1 MYINRDIEGFKIAY
15 GKTILEALEQL
26 SEKKTKILFVVDHNE
41 SVVGTL
47 ADGDIRRYLV
57 EKKQDLNSSVLTAVN
72 KNFQYIY
79 NDQPI
84 SYGYNL
90 LSSRVKHVPILD
102 RSDLLIG
109 VIGTDEPVIEIA
121 GKKIGD
127 KEPTF
132 IIAEIGN
139 NHNGSLQLAKEL
151 VDLAVDA
158 GADCVKFQ
166 MRDMASMYNNKGDND
181 DASQDLGAQY
191 VLDLLKRFQLTDEE
205 FVEIFEYCKQKN
217 ILVLCT
223 PFDEVSADKLEKI
236 GVPGFKVA
244 SADLTNHRLLKYLAA
259 KRRPLILSTGMSIE
273 QEIISAV
280 ELLEKESASFAL
292 LHCNSTYPAPFKDVN
307 LTYLERLK
315 SLGRTVVGYS
325 GHERGYAIPIASVP
339 LGAKIIEKHFTI
351 DKSMEGN
358 DHKVSLLPEEFK
370 EMVKAIRAVEESLGS
385 PDISKT
391 ITQGEMMNRETLA
404 KSVVAN
410 SNINKGDIITDD
422 MLVIKSPGKGLAPYK
437 LSELVNRVAVRN
449 IAKNDFMYQSDIDGT
464 VVQAQKYRLPLKYG
478 IPVRYHDFATICE
491 GGELE
496 MIEFHLSYK
505 DLSVNITEYLS
516 GQYDMDVA
524 IHAPELFENDHVL
537 DLCSPDEEYRQQ
549 SIKHM
554 QRVIDMTRDVKKHF
568 KNKDEKVCIV
578 VNCGGF
584 TSEGFVAKEQ
594 RETLYAKVAEAFSL
608 LNKDGVELI
617 PQTMPPFPWHFGGQ
631 QYHNLFV
638 DQDEIIKFCE
648 TYKYRICYDLSHTAL
663 ACNYYNWDL
672 YKFTEKVAKY
682 SAHHHISDAK
692 GEDGE
697 GLQVG
702 DGDVDFVRIFNALE
716 SDAPNTTWIPEIW
729 QGHKN
734 NGEGFWLSLSN
745 LEEILSRTS

>member
-1 MYINRDIEGFKIAY
+1 MYINRNVESFKIGY
-15 GKTILEALEQL
+15 KETLIQALEKL

-41 SVVGTL
+41 SVIGSL
-47 ADGDIRRYLV
+47 ADGDIRRYLI
-57 EKKQDLNSSVLTAVN
+57 EKSLDLKSSVLNAIN
-72 KNFQYIY
+72 KDFKYIY

-84 SYGYNL
+84 SNGYNL
-90 LSSRVKHVPILD
+90 LSSKIKNVPILD
-102 RSDLLIG
+102 KSGLLIG
-109 VIGTDEPVIEIA
+109 VIGNDEPVIEI
-121 GKKIGD
+121 GNCKIGD
-127 KEPTF
+127 KEPSF

-139 NHNGSLQLAKEL
+139 NHNGSLKLAKEL
-151 VDLAVDA
+151 VDLAIDA

-166 MRDMASMYNNKGDND
+166 MRDMATMYNNEGDD
-181 DASQDLGAQY
+181 EDASQDLGAQY
-191 VLDLLKRFQLTDEE
+191 VLDLLKRFQLSDEE
-205 FVEIFEYCKQKN
+205 FIELFKYCKQKG
-217 ILVLCT
+217 ILALCT
-223 PFDEVSADKLEKI
+223 PFDEASADKLEKI
-236 GVPGFKVA
+236 GISGFKVA
-244 SADLTNHRLLKYLAA
+244 SADLTNHRLLKFLSE
-259 KRRPLILSTGMSIE
+259 KNLPLILSTGMSVE

-280 ELLEKESASFAL
+280 ELLEAQSATFAL

-325 GHERGYAIPIASVP
+325 GHERGYAIPIASIP

-358 DHKVSLLPEEFK
+358 DHKVSLLPHEFK

-410 SNINKGDIITDD
+410 VDIKKGDIIKED
-422 MLVIKSPGKGLAPYK
+422 MLTVKSPGKGLAPYK
-437 LSELVNRVAVRN
+437 LSELVNRVAVHD
-449 IAKNDFMYQSDIDGT
+449 IPKNDFFYQSDIDGN
-464 VVQAQKYRLPLKYG
+464 VVQAQKYKLPLKYG

-505 DLSVNITEYLS
+505 DLNVDIKQYLVGEYN
-516 GQYDMDVA
+516 MDVA

-537 DLCSPDEEYRQQ
+537 DLCSSDESYRQQ
-549 SIKHM
+549 SIVHL
-554 QRVIDMTRDVKKHF
+554 QRVIDMTREVKKHF
-568 KNKDEKVCIV
+568 RNKNKNICIV

-584 TSEGFVAKEQ
+584 TSEGFVSASE
-594 RETLYAKVAEAFSL
+594 RLPMYEKVAAAFSEL
-608 LNKDGVELI
+608 DTEGVELI

-638 DQDEIIKFCE
+638 EQDEIVEFCE
-648 TYKYRICYDLSHTAL
+648 KNNARICYDLSHTAL
-663 ACNYYNWDL
+663 ACNYYGWDL

-692 GEDGE
+692 GADGE
-697 GLQVG
+697 GLQIG
-702 DGDVDFVRIFNALE
+702 DGDIDFNLIFKELNEKAPE
-716 SDAPNTTWIPEIW
+716 STWIPEIW

-734 NGEGFWLSLSN
+734 NGEGFWNSLKR
-745 LEEILSRTS
+745 LEELLQL

>member
-1 MYINRDIEGFKIAY
+1 MYINRDIESFKIAY
-15 GKTILEALEQL
+15 TESILEALKKL
-26 SEKKTKILFVVDHNE
+26 SDKKTKILFVVDHNE
-41 SVVGTL
+41 AVIGSL

-57 EKKQDLNSSVLTAVN
+57 EKSQDLNSSVLTAVN
-72 KNFQYIY
+72 KDFQYIY

-84 SYGYNL
+84 SNGYNL
-90 LSSRVKHVPILD
+90 LTSRVKNVPILD

-139 NHNGSLQLAKEL
+139 NHNGSLELAKEL
-151 VDLAVDA
+151 VDHAADA

-166 MRDMASMYNNKGDND
+166 MRDMASMYNNEGDND

-205 FVEIFEYCKQKN
+205 FVEIFEYCKQKD
-217 ILVLCT
+217 ILALCT
-223 PFDEVSADKLEKI
+223 PFDEVSADKLENI
-236 GVPGFKVA
+236 GTAGFKVA
-244 SADLTNHRLLKYLAA
+244 SADLTNHRLLRHLAG
-259 KRRPLILSTGMSIE
+259 KRLPLILSTGMSVE

-339 LGAKIIEKHFTI
+339 LGAKIIEKHFTV

-385 PDISKT
+385 PDISKI

-410 SNINKGDIITDD
+410 AHIKKGDIITED
-422 MLVIKSPGKGLAPYK
+422 MLVIKSPGKGLTPYK
-437 LSELVNRVAVRN
+437 LSELVNRVAVRD
-449 IAKNDFMYQSDIDGT
+449 IPKNDFMYQSDIDGT
-464 VVQAQKYRLPLKYG
+464 VIKAQKYKLPLKYG

-537 DLCSPDEEYRQQ
+537 DLCSPDEEYRQL

-554 QRVIDMTRDVKKHF
+554 QRVIEMARDVKKHF
-568 KNKDEKVCIV
+568 RNKDEKVCIV

-584 TSEGFVAKEQ
+584 TSEGFVATEE
-594 RETLYAKVAEAFSL
+594 RAPLYAKVAEAFAV
-608 LNKDGVELI
+608 LNTEGVELI

-638 DQDEIIKFCE
+638 NQDEIIQFCD
-648 TYKYRICYDLSHTAL
+648 TYNYRICYDLSHTAL

-702 DGDVDFVRIFNALE
+702 DGDVDFIRIFNTLE

-734 NGEGFWLSLSN
+734 NGEGFWNSLISI
-745 LEEILSRTS
+745 EKILQKR

>member
-1 MYINRDIEGFKIAY
+1 MYINRDIESFKISHSATLV
-15 GKTILEALEQL
+15 KALKEL

-41 SVVGTL
+41 TVVGAL

-57 EKKQDLNSSVLTAVN
+57 EKSQDLNAPVIQAAN
-72 KNFQYIY
+72 KDFQYIY
-79 NDQPI
+79 SDQPI
-84 SYGYNL
+84 SNGYNL
-90 LSSRVKHVPILD
+90 LSSKIKNVPIVD
-102 RSDLLIG
+102 KSGLLVG
-109 VIGTDEPVIEIA
+109 VIGNDEPVIEIA
-121 GKKIGD
+121 GQKIGD
-127 KEPTF
+127 QEPSF

-139 NHNGSLQLAKEL
+139 NHNGSLELAKEL
-151 VDLAVDA
+151 VDLAKAA

-166 MRDMASMYNNKGDND
+166 MRDMASMYNNEGDDD

-191 VLDLLKRFQLTDEE
+191 VLDLLKRFQLCDEE
-205 FVEIFEYCKQKN
+205 FVEIFEYCKQKE
-217 ILVLCT
+217 ILALCT
-223 PFDEVSADKLEKI
+223 PFDEASADKLEKI
-236 GVPGFKVA
+236 GVAGFKVA

-259 KRRPLILSTGMSIE
+259 KKVPLILSTGMSVE

-307 LTYLERLK
+307 LTYLKRLK

-325 GHERGYAIPIASVP
+325 GHERGYAIPIASIP
-339 LGAKIIEKHFTI
+339 LGAKIVEKHFTI

-358 DHKVSLLPEEFK
+358 DHKVSLLPDEFN

-385 PDISKT
+385 PEISKT

-404 KSVVAN
+404 KSVVADV
-410 SNINKGDIITDD
+410 NIKKGDVITEE
-422 MLVIKSPGKGLAPYK
+422 MLAIKSPGKGLAPYK
-437 LSELVNRVAVRN
+437 LSELVNRVAVRD
-449 IAKNDFMYQSDIDGT
+449 IPKNDFLYQSDIDGN
-464 VVQAQKYRLPLKYG
+464 VVQAQKYKLPLKYG

-505 DLSVNITEYLS
+505 DLSVDITEYLS

-537 DLCSPDEEYRQQ
+537 DLCSSDEEYRQQ

-554 QRVIDMTRDVKKHF
+554 QRVIDMARDVKQYF
-568 KNKDEKVCIV
+568 RNSGEKVCIV

-584 TSEGFVAKEQ
+584 TSDGFVPKDQ
-594 RETLYAKVAEAFSL
+594 REPLYDMVAEAFSML
-608 LNKDGVELI
+608 DTEGVELL

-638 DQDEIIKFCE
+638 DQDEIIAFCE
-648 TYKYRICYDLSHTAL
+648 KFDSRICYDLSHTAL
-663 ACNYYNWDL
+663 ACNYYKWDL
-672 YKFTEKVAKY
+672 YEFTEAVAKY

-692 GEDGE
+692 GDDGE
-697 GLQVG
+697 GLQIG
-702 DGDVDFVRIFNALE
+702 DGEVDFIRVFDALE
-716 SDAPNTTWIPEIW
+716 NDAPNTTWIPEIW

-734 NGEGFWLSLSN
+734 NGEGFWKSL
-745 LEEILSRTS
+745 EILEFIIKK

>member
-1 MYINRDIEGFKIAY
+1 MYINRDVESFKISH
-15 GKTILEALEQL
+15 KESLLSALKKL
-26 SEKKTKILFVVDHNE
+26 SEKKNKILFVVDHNE
-41 SVVGTL
+41 AVVGSL

-57 EKKQDLNSSVLTAVN
+57 EKSQDLTSSVLSAVN
-72 KNFQYIY
+72 RNFQYIY
-79 NDQPI
+79 SDQAI
-84 SYGYNL
+84 SNGYNL
-90 LSSRVKHVPILD
+90 LSNKVKNVPILD
-102 RSDLLIG
+102 RSDLLTG

-121 GKKIGD
+121 DKRIGE
-127 KEPTF
+127 KEPVF

-139 NHNGSLQLAKEL
+139 NHNGSIELAKEL
-151 VDLAVDA
+151 VDLAVEA

-166 MRDMASMYNNKGDND
+166 MRDMASMYNNEGDDD

-191 VLDLLKRFQLTDEE
+191 VLDLLKRFQLSDEE
-205 FVEIFEYCKQKN
+205 FVEIFKYCEQKN
-217 ILVLCT
+217 ILALCT
-223 PFDEVSADKLEKI
+223 PFDEVSADKLERI
-236 GVPGFKVA
+236 GVAGFKVA
-244 SADLTNHRLLKYLAA
+244 SADLTNHRLLKYLAS
-259 KRRPLILSTGMSIE
+259 KRLPMILSTGMSVE

-280 ELLEKESASFAL
+280 ELLEEESAVFAL

-307 LTYLERLK
+307 LTYLDRLK
-315 SLGRTVVGYS
+315 SLGRTVIGYS

-358 DHKVSLLPEEFK
+358 DHKVSLLPNEFK

-410 SNINKGDIITDD
+410 VDIKMGDIITEE

-437 LSELVNRVAVRN
+437 LNELINRVAVRD
-449 IAKNDFMYQSDIDGT
+449 IAKNDFLYQSDIDGK
-464 VVQAQKYRLPLKYG
+464 VVQAKKYELPLKYG
-478 IPVRYHDFATICE
+478 IPVRYHDFATICD
-491 GGELE
+491 GGDLE

-505 DLSVNITEYLS
+505 DLSVDIADYLS
-516 GQYDMDVA
+516 GSYNMDVA
-524 IHAPELFENDHVL
+524 IHAPELFEGDHVL
-537 DLCSPDEEYRQQ
+537 DLCSSDEEYRKQ

-554 QRVIDMTRDVKKHF
+554 QRVINMARDVKQYF
-568 KNKDEKVCIV
+568 RNRNERVCIV

-584 TSEGFVAKEQ
+584 TSDDFVPAEERAQ
-594 RETLYAKVAEAFSL
+594 LYAKVADAFSL
-608 LNKDGVELI
+608 LDTEGVELI

-638 DQDEIIKFCE
+638 DKDEIIEFCE
-648 TYKYRICYDLSHTAL
+648 SYNYRICYDLSHTAL
-663 ACNYYNWDL
+663 ACNYYKWDL
-672 YKFTEKVAKY
+672 YDFTESIAEF

-697 GLQVG
+697 GLQIG
-702 DGDVDFVRIFNALE
+702 EGEVDFVRIFSALVRG
-716 SDAPNTTWIPEIW
+716 APNTTWIPEIW

-734 NGEGFWLSLSN
+734 NGEGFWSSLQALERILELSK
-745 LEEILSRTS
+745 